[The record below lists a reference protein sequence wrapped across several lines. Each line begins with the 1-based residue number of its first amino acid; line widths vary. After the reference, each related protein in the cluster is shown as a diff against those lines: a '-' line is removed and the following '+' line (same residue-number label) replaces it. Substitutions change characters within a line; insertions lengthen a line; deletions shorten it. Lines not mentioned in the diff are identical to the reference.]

1 MSDHIHHQTRLSPEQ
16 GFWRGGGG
24 LALLAAGIVGAMYLL
39 FEHTAQVM
47 QYLPLGLLLLCP
59 LMHVFMHRGHGGH
72 GGGSRSGT
80 AR

>member
-1 MSDHIHHQTRLSPEQ
+1 MSDHTHHRAHLSPVLC
-16 GFWRGGGG
+16 FWRGGG

-39 FEHTAQVM
+39 FEHTALVM

-59 LMHVFMHRGHGGH
+59 LMHVFMHRRHGNHGGD
-72 GGGSRSGT
+72 SRTGT